1 MIVSKRTIA
10 DSEVLQF
17 LVRHSSCFFNREE
30 WFRVLQEGFTGP
42 VVAYCLEKDGKICLA
57 LPGMIFNFGIIKMLY
72 SNIPYGGFVGDFD
85 LIPPSLVLF
94 EESLRK
100 DGIHLIRIGRNF
112 NNAFPDLDGYDQEMA
127 FTHLID
133 LQGVD
138 EERLWN
144 GYKKRVRR
152 DIRKAEKSGISIHEA
167 AGLEE
172 MDALFGLYLETMR
185 RNEAYNIWTKKML
198 YAIYRDLAQQGEA
211 KILLAKLKDEI
222 IAGIILLVSPDTIYY
237 FFAASAKK
245 YLSLC
250 PNDLLA
256 HHGICLTIRE
266 RRRYFDLMT
275 SQKEDVA
282 LMNFKE
288 KWGAQKYPF
297 HFYEKGL
304 TPIRPWLWKRVWRL
318 MNTSIGA
325 RLIRLWRG
333 RQAVHASMNRTPC
346 QSIGFEEGFLMRI
359 ETT

>member
-1 MIVSKRTIA
+1 MIVSRRPIE

-17 LVRHSSCFFNREE
+17 LFENSSCFFNREE
-30 WFRVLQEGFTGP
+30 WFRVLQEGFEIP
-42 VVAYCLEKDGKICLA
+42 VVIYCLEKDGNICLA
-57 LPGMIFNFGIIKMLY
+57 LPGVIFNFGIIKMFY
-72 SNIPYGGFVGDFD
+72 SNIPYGGFVGDFQ

-94 EESLRK
+94 EKSVRK

-112 NNAFPDLDGYDQEMA
+112 INEFPGLDRYKQEIA
-127 FTHLID
+127 FTHLLD
-133 LQGVD
+133 LQGMN
-138 EERLWN
+138 EEQLWK

-167 AGLEE
+167 THPGEV
-172 MDALFGLYLETMR
+172 DALFGLYLETMR

-198 YAIYRDLAQQGEA
+198 YAIYCDLAQQGEA

-222 IAGIILLVSPDTIYY
+222 IAGTILLFSPETIYY

-256 HHGICLTIRE
+256 HHGICLTIRKG
-266 RRRYFDLMT
+266 RRYFDLMT

-288 KWGAQKYPF
+288 KWGAQKHPF
-297 HFYEKGL
+297 YFYEKSL
-304 TPIRPWLWKRVWRL
+304 TPIRPWVWKRVWRL
-318 MNTSIGA
+318 VNTSIGV
-325 RLIRLWRG
+325 R
-333 RQAVHASMNRTPC
+333 
-346 QSIGFEEGFLMRI
+346 LMRSLRRG
-359 ETT
+359 